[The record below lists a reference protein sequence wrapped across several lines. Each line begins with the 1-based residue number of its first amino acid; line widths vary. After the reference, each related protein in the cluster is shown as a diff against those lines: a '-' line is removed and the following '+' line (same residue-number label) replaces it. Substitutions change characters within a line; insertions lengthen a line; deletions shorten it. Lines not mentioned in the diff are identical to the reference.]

1 MLELLPVSGLL
12 ELLLVLG
19 LLELL
24 AVLGLLELIA
34 VLGMLELF
42 PVSGLLELLLVLGLL
57 ELLPVCLDVV
67 PVLGRLHV
75 TFVTFV
81 TLVLPLSRVDGFVE
95 VETGTRRE
103 HLTTELTREQLRQL
117 PARPGPAGQEVL
129 VSASGVPVTMV
140 TQW

>member
-1 MLELLPVSGLL
+1 MLPI
-12 ELLLVLG
+12 LG

-24 AVLGLLELIA
+24 Q
-34 VLGMLELF
+34 
-42 PVSGLLELLLVLGLL
+42 VLGLL

-67 PVLGRLHV
+67 PVLGGLHV

-95 VETGTRRE
+95 VKTGTRRE
-103 HLTTELTREQLRQL
+103 HLTTELAREQLRQL
-117 PARPGPAGQEVL
+117 SARPRPAGQEVL
-129 VSASGVPVTMV
+129 KVSASGVPVTMV